1 MNAESCNGLGLSYK
15 ATGPTF
21 PGLRSFAEHEVAC
34 FWAAAGQAPDP
45 CGTLFKI
52 LLLTGIRPI
61 GATGARCTDVDFSER
76 IWNLPGWPYPLAMP
90 LTAEAERLLGNVC
103 RDRARQDERLFRPGR
118 GGAISGAALARARSS
133 LAETMDDI
141 CRRNFAGRTIAP
153 WGIPALRFTVRS
165 WLTYDR
171 GRDFAELVLGQTND
185 RSRRLSEFCCEIPAR
200 RDGLQAWE
208 TAVMAIVGGDVT

>member
-1 MNAESCNGLGLSYK
+1 MTTERCNGLGLSDP
-15 ATGPTF
+15 ARRSAAPGP
-21 PGLRSFAEHEVAC
+21 RSFAEHEVAC
-34 FWAAAGQAPDP
+34 FWAACGETPDP
-45 CGTLFKI
+45 FGTLFKI
-52 LLLTGIRPI
+52 LLLTGVRPI
-61 GATGARCTDVDFSER
+61 CATGARCTDVDFSER

-90 LTAEAERLLGNVC
+90 LVAQTERLLRNVC

-118 GGAISGAALARARSS
+118 GGAISAAALARARSS
-133 LAETMDDI
+133 LAKTMDDI

-153 WGIPALRFTVRS
+153 WEIRALRFTVRS

-185 RSRRLSEFCCEIPAR
+185 RSRRLSEFWCKIPVR

-208 TAVMAIVGGDVT
+208 TAVMAMVGGDVT